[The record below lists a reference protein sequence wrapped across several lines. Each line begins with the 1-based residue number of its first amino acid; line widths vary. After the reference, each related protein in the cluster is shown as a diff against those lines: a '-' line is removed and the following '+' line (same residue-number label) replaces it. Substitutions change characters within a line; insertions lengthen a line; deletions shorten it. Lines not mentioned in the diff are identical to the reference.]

1 MSFYVFSGNDRV
13 KIQEKIQKIL
23 GEDYEIFEGNALDA
37 TSLMEICSGASLF
50 ATERKIL
57 IKDLTVKGS
66 EFSPYEILSK
76 YADTSHAIV
85 IWESTTSLKKAFKD
99 FCKLPQV
106 KKEKIDAVETV
117 DRFAIFKIFDKALVN
132 GETAL
137 KEYRALKSD
146 PYMAVGALASWAVNK
161 YKFRYGEREKQIV
174 KAVAELDM
182 QTKTLKIAP
191 ELLVEAFLARVN
203 KI

>member
-1 MSFYVFSGNDRV
+1 M
-13 KIQEKIQKIL
+13 
-23 GEDYEIFEGNALDA
+23 
-37 TSLMEICSGASLF
+37 
-50 ATERKIL
+50 
-57 IKDLTVKGS
+57 
-66 EFSPYEILSK
+66 
-76 YADTSHAIV
+76 
-85 IWESTTSLKKAFKD
+85 
-99 FCKLPQV
+99 

-117 DRFAIFKIFDKALVN
+117 DRFAIFKIFDKALVD

-137 KEYRALKSD
+137 KEYRTLKSD

-161 YKFRYGEREKQIV
+161 YKFRYGEREKRIV